1 MRLEFK
7 VEGIIR
13 KRMTREEFK
22 EMVFDL
28 DVFLGK
34 RKINVKSAL
43 LTYDDNN
50 YFYDSMEN
58 L

>member
-1 MRLEFK
+1 MKLEFK
-7 VEGIIR
+7 VEGTIR

-50 YFYDSMEN
+50 HSYDSMEN
-58 L
+58 S